1 MDYLI
6 FARISEYY
14 VLLDDAMPVLQ
25 VSPAN
30 SQFFSGELINSLIS
44 TDKSIFTAAELIE
57 TFGKSLTLDATYYAF
72 KHFRKFC
79 LLIPVTSVNRL
90 LPVIKEK
97 KIEAIS
103 AEAERRAAMFR
114 LQTKTRLID
123 ALFSSNTSLGDYV
136 HAWAEYLFCDHY
148 SLWIYNKYTEV
159 FTCSTASFEYDK
171 NYIYRSE
178 NSSMNSVLEQD
189 YQPECRS
196 PRRGRANYEQT
207 RDMKTLNRIKLNL
220 GFDGTIGVLSF
231 YSRHENFALNAGN
244 HEEIGNSLETK
255 YLQVRQL
262 ARHTMNEINQHF
274 IESYETGN
282 LDQFLYELTDQ
293 VCDKYQCE
301 ACSIFLHE
309 PTSRSLRLVATRDR
323 DQSGKPGKEI
333 IYSLGQDSPTVNA
346 FKKRKVEFC
355 YDVSG
360 EDENAKSY
368 TETTLNKPRN
378 WLALPLYNGN
388 TSLGVLRVMNKYEV
402 EGDDARIPQNFRTSD
417 IVNLTSL
424 CANLSHLI
432 RIENL
437 FDETRRKLD
446 ETSASMSEMQDFN
459 KVFLH
464 EIRTPISKFTM
475 APEII
480 KRTLKKKALTE
491 EAMEKVMKQ
500 LDDIQVMGDRLEFVA
515 KTFNFNQIVTRR
527 HFETLSVLGDIVFP
541 VINITRGYL
550 RKQYDK
556 DIQLD
561 SNPLRSCRVYGDK
574 TLLNIVFNT
583 LIDNAGKYSLGTRKP
598 ITVSGGYEPDRD
610 YFRLEVSNFGLP
622 IHQDEKEL
630 LFDKGFRGGEALR
643 QGIGGTGI
651 GLHLASRIMH
661 EGNGEL
667 LLTSLADPV
676 TFVIRIPAKSKGSKR

>member
-323 DQSGKPGKEI
+323 DQSGKPCKEI

-346 FKKRKVEFC
+346 FKKRRIEFC

-402 EGDDARIPQNFRTSD
+402 ESDDARIPQNFRTSD

-437 FDETRRKLD
+437 FDETQRKLD

-610 YFRLEVSNFGLP
+610 YFRLEVSNYGLP
-622 IHQDEKEL
+622 IHEDEKEL
-630 LFDKGFRGGEALR
+630 LFDKGFRGGEAIR

-667 LLTSLADPV
+667 LLTSLTDPV

>member
-1 MDYLI
+1 VGYLI

-14 VLLDDAMPVLQ
+14 VLLDDELPVLE
-25 VSPAN
+25 VSPGN
-30 SQFFSGELINSLIS
+30 SQFFSSDLIKSMVAV
-44 TDKSIFTAAELIE
+44 DKSIFTVAELTEI
-57 TFGKSLTLDATYYAF
+57 FGKALALTGTHYVF
-72 KHFRKFC
+72 KHFAKYC

-97 KIEAIS
+97 QIESIS
-103 AEAERRAAMFR
+103 IEAERRAAMFR

-123 ALFSSNTSLGDYV
+123 ALFSSDTSLGDYV
-136 HAWAEYLFCDHY
+136 HAWAEYLFCDLY
-148 SLWIYNKYTEV
+148 SLWIYNKYTEA
-159 FTCSTASFEYDK
+159 FTCSAASFEYRKD
-171 NYIYRSE
+171 YIFRSE
-178 NSSMNSVLEQD
+178 NSSLNSVLKEG
-189 YQPECRS
+189 YQPESRP
-196 PRRGRANYEQT
+196 PRRDRANYEQT

-220 GFDGTIGVLSF
+220 GFDGTIGVLTF
-231 YSRHENFALNAGN
+231 YSRHEKFALNAGN
-244 HEEIGNSLETK
+244 NEEISNSLETK

-262 ARHTMNEINQHF
+262 ARHTMNEVNQHF
-274 IESYETGN
+274 IETYETGN
-282 LDQFLYELTDQ
+282 LDQFLYKLAGL

-301 ACSIFLHE
+301 ACSIFLLE
-309 PTSRSLRLVATRDR
+309 PNKRSLRLAATQDR
-323 DQSGKPGKEI
+323 EQSGKPDKDV
-333 IYSLGQDSPTVNA
+333 IYSLGQNSPTVNA
-346 FKKRKVEFC
+346 FKTRKVEFC
-355 YDVSG
+355 YDVSV
-360 EDENAKSY
+360 EDKSAKSY
-368 TETTLNKPRN
+368 TEITRSQPRN
-378 WLALPLYNGN
+378 WLALPLYNGE

-402 EGDDARIPQNFRTSD
+402 GSDHTRIPQNFRTSD

-437 FDETRRKLD
+437 FDETQRKLD
-446 ETSASMSEMQDFN
+446 ATSASMDEMQDFN

-480 KRTLKKKALTE
+480 KRTLKKKELTD
-491 EAMEKVMKQ
+491 EAREKVMKQ

-527 HFETLSVLGDIVFP
+527 YFETLSVLGDIVFP
-541 VINITRGYL
+541 VVNITRGYL

-561 SNPLRSCRVYGDK
+561 AGPLHSCRVYGDK

-598 ITVSGGYEPDRD
+598 ITVSGGYEANGDF
-610 YFRLEVSNFGLP
+610 FRLEVSNYGLP
-622 IHQDEKEL
+622 IHEDETEQ
-630 LFDKGFRGGEALR
+630 LFDKGFRGGEAIR

-676 TFVIRIPAKSKGSKR
+676 TFVIRIPAKPKGSKR

>member
-346 FKKRKVEFC
+346 FKKRRIEFC

-402 EGDDARIPQNFRTSD
+402 ESDDARIPQNFRTSD

-437 FDETRRKLD
+437 FDETQRKLD

-630 LFDKGFRGGEALR
+630 LFDKGFRGGEAIR

-667 LLTSLADPV
+667 LLTSLTDPV

>member
-1 MDYLI
+1 
-6 FARISEYY
+6 
-14 VLLDDAMPVLQ
+14 MPVLE
-25 VSPAN
+25 VSPGN
-30 SQFFSGELINSLIS
+30 SLFFSGELIDLLVSA
-44 TDKSIFTAAELIE
+44 DKSIFTVAELQKL
-57 TFGKSLTLDATYYAF
+57 FGKNLPLDGTHYVF
-72 KHFRKFC
+72 KHFDRFC
-79 LLIPVTSVNRL
+79 ILIPVTSVNRL

-97 KIEAIS
+97 QFEAIC

-123 ALFSSNTSLGDYV
+123 ALFSSHTSLGDYV

-159 FTCSTASFEYDK
+159 FTCSAASFEYKKDYVFK
-171 NYIYRSE
+171 KE
-178 NSSMNSVLEQD
+178 NSSLNSVLEEG
-189 YQPECRS
+189 YLPESRP
-196 PRRGRANYEQT
+196 PRRDRANYDQT
-207 RDMKTLNRIKLNL
+207 RGMKTLNRMRLNL
-220 GFDGTIGVLSF
+220 GFDGTIGVLTF
-231 YSRHENFALNAGN
+231 YSRHRKFALNAGN
-244 HEEIGNSLETK
+244 HEEISNSLETK
-255 YLQVRQL
+255 YLEVRQL

-282 LDQFLYELTDQ
+282 LNQFLYELSGQ
-293 VCDKYQCE
+293 VCEKYQCE

-309 PTSRSLRLVATRDR
+309 PSNRSLRLAATW
-323 DQSGKPGKEI
+323 DQEQTGKPEKEI
-333 IYSLGQDSPTVNA
+333 IFSLGQDSPTVRA
-346 FKKRKVEFC
+346 FRSRSVEFC
-355 YDVSG
+355 YDVG
-360 EDENAKSY
+360 DDDKRAGGY
-368 TETTLNKPRN
+368 TEVTQSEPHN
-378 WLALPLYNGN
+378 WLALPLCNG
-388 TSLGVLRVMNKYEV
+388 SSGLGVLRVMNKYEV
-402 EGDDARIPQNFRTSD
+402 DANGARVPQNFRTSD

-424 CANLSHLI
+424 CANLSDLI

-437 FDETRRKLD
+437 FDETQRKL
-446 ETSASMSEMQDFN
+446 EEISASMNEMQDFN

-480 KRTLKKKALTE
+480 KRTLRKKELTD
-491 EAMEKVMKQ
+491 EAREKVMKQ

-527 HFETLSVLGDIVFP
+527 YFETLSVLGDIVFP
-541 VINITRGYL
+541 VVNITRGYL

-561 SNPLRSCRVYGDK
+561 AQPLHSCRVYGDK

-583 LIDNAGKYSLGTRKP
+583 LIDNAGKYSLGSRKP
-598 ITVSGGYEPDRD
+598 IVVSGGYEAEGDF
-610 YFRLEVSNFGLP
+610 FRLEVSNYGLP
-622 IHQDEKEL
+622 IHPDETGL
-630 LFDKGFRGGEALR
+630 LFDKGFRGGEAIR

-651 GLHLASRIMH
+651 GLHLANRIMQ

-676 TFVIRIPAKSKGSKR
+676 TFVIRIPARPKGSKR

>member
-1 MDYLI
+1 MGYLI

-44 TDKSIFTAAELIE
+44 TDKRIFTAAELTG
-57 TFGKSLTLDATYYAF
+57 TFGNTLALDATHYAF

-97 KIEAIS
+97 QIEAIS

-114 LQTKTRLID
+114 LQTKTKLID

-196 PRRGRANYEQT
+196 PKRGRANYEQT

-323 DQSGKPGKEI
+323 DQSGKPGKKI

-346 FKKRKVEFC
+346 FKKRKIEFC

-388 TSLGVLRVMNKYEV
+388 NSLGVLRVMNKYEV
-402 EGDDARIPQNFRTSD
+402 ESDDARIPQNFRTSD

-437 FDETRRKLD
+437 FDETQRKLD

-630 LFDKGFRGGEALR
+630 LFDKGFRGGEAIR

-667 LLTSLADPV
+667 LLTSLTDPV

>member
-1 MDYLI
+1 MGYLI
-6 FARISEYY
+6 FARISKYY

-25 VSPAN
+25 VSPGN
-30 SQFFSGELINSLIS
+30 SQFFSGELINSLVS
-44 TDKSIFTAAELIE
+44 ADKSIFSVAELTEI
-57 TFGKSLTLDATYYAF
+57 FGNTLALDGTHYVF
-72 KHFRKFC
+72 KHFPKFC
-79 LLIPVTSVNRL
+79 LLISVTSVNRL
-90 LPVIKEK
+90 LPVIKGK
-97 KIEAIS
+97 KIEGIS

-159 FTCSTASFEYDK
+159 FTCSTASFEYGK

-178 NSSMNSVLEQD
+178 NSSLNSVLDEE
-189 YQPECRS
+189 YQPECR
-196 PRRGRANYEQT
+196 PPNRDRANYEQT

-220 GFDGTIGVLSF
+220 GFDGTIGVLTL

-244 HEEIGNSLETK
+244 HEEISNSLETK

-282 LDQFLYELTDQ
+282 LDQFLYELADQ
-293 VCDKYQCE
+293 VCDKYHCE

-309 PTSRSLRLVATRDR
+309 PASRSLRLAATRDR
-323 DQSGKPGKEI
+323 EQSGKPGEEI
-333 IYSLGQDSPTVNA
+333 IYSLGQDSPTVKA
-346 FKKRKVEFC
+346 FKTRKIQFC

-368 TETTLNKPRN
+368 TEITLNKPRN

-402 EGDDARIPQNFRTSD
+402 ENDATRIPQNFRTSD

-424 CANLSHLI
+424 CANLSDLI

-437 FDETRRKLD
+437 FDETQRKLD

-464 EIRTPISKFTM
+464 EIRTPISKFTL

-480 KRTLKKKALTE
+480 KRTLQKKELTE

-561 SNPLRSCRVYGDK
+561 ASPLHSCRVYGDK

-598 ITVSGGYEPDRD
+598 ITVSGGYEVDRD
-610 YFRLEVSNFGLP
+610 YFRLEVSNYGLP
-622 IHQDEKEL
+622 IHLDEREL
-630 LFDKGFRGGEALR
+630 LFDKGFRGGEAIR

-676 TFVIRIPAKSKGSKR
+676 TFVIRIPAKPKGSKR